1 MRCSKTMLF
10 GASALM
16 LSMLWPWERTYSEEK
31 RTPIVR
37 LAELEIDP
45 AQLEQYKVLLEEEIE
60 ATTRLEPGVLTL
72 YAVSLKDEPNQIRI
86 FETYADQSAYE
97 AHLRTPHFL
106 RYKEGT
112 RSMVK
117 SLRLLETETIR
128 LGGANTKR

>member
-1 MRCSKTMLF
+1 MGCNRTVLF
-10 GASALM
+10 AASALL
-16 LSMLWPWERTYSEEK
+16 LSLLWPWERTYSEEK

-45 AQLEQYKVLLEEEIE
+45 DHLEQYKVLLEEEIE

-86 FETYADQSAYE
+86 FETYADQSSYE
-97 AHLRTPHFL
+97 AHLKTPHFL

-117 SLRLLETETIR
+117 SLRLLETDTIR

>member
-1 MRCSKTMLF
+1 MGCNRTVLF
-10 GASALM
+10 AASALL
-16 LSMLWPWERTYSEEK
+16 LSLLWPWERTYSEEK

-45 AQLEQYKVLLEEEIE
+45 DHLEQYKVLLEEEIE

-97 AHLRTPHFL
+97 AHLKTPHFL

-117 SLRLLETETIR
+117 SLRLLETDTIR